1 MKYILSYYYEDDDGG
16 IITTIVGNEFDI
28 LDKYR
33 EFEASGIGFSRIDDL
48 VEFMNNVEPEE
59 ALISIS
65 QNVRFTLSTIDG
77 TPLVIW

>member
-1 MKYILSYYYEDDDGG
+1 MKYILSYYYEDDGSG
-16 IITTIVGNEFDI
+16 VITTIVGNEFDI

-33 EFEASGIGFSRIDDL
+33 DFDTVGFSRIDDL